1 MTLRN
6 ALRPWLRAHGVWV
19 TFVVLVLLGYA
30 AMVLYVLNLERGER
44 RRMTAQDMRHIL
56 MALTRYAE
64 RTGHALPPSAGLS
77 VLEEEHLLE
86 RLPVDP
92 WGHDYV
98 YRVEAGAPVI
108 LSYGRDGIPD
118 GEGPD
123 ADLSSGV
130 LLAE

>member
-1 MTLRN
+1 MHGGACLEAVCLLGARGDTTRWRVAQDVRARKTDMTFRSG
-6 ALRPWLRAHGVWV
+6 LRPWLRAHGVWV
-19 TFVVLVLLGYA
+19 TF
-30 AMVLYVLNLERGER
+30 
-44 RRMTAQDMRHIL
+44 
-56 MALTRYAE
+56 
-64 RTGHALPPSAGLS
+64 
-77 VLEEEHLLE
+77 EEHLLE

-123 ADLSSGV
+123 ADLSSRV